1 MMIAA
6 DRRHHE
12 DRVRFFSVQRSMRDI
27 GDREV
32 LDHIAA
38 LQFEIAD
45 PIELMWRLIRS
56 VRQCDARHQR
66 HETSECSEQSRYM
79 SSLRSSECD
88 GYSFKNFEISPKNRL
103 RCF

>member
-1 MMIAA
+1 MMVAA

-56 VRQCDARHQR
+56 VRQCDAV
-66 HETSECSEQSRYM
+66 
-79 SSLRSSECD
+79 
-88 GYSFKNFEISPKNRL
+88 ISDTRQASAASNPDT
-103 RCF
+103 

>member
-1 MMIAA
+1 MIAA

-45 PIELMWRLIRS
+45 PIELMWRLI
-56 VRQCDARHQR
+56 
-66 HETSECSEQSRYM
+66 
-79 SSLRSSECD
+79 
-88 GYSFKNFEISPKNRL
+88 
-103 RCF
+103 